1 MQSSLTLQEP
11 FESCVYQRDNSN
23 IGRIPVAGKVAPGVE
38 SVRAVLTPISGPQI
52 SYIIQ
57 SIAVDKDGNFGGA
70 VEAPGGVYTLSV
82 SVGSVV
88 NIIDRVYVGE
98 IFVLFGHSF
107 MQGGHDQSHQ
117 LPATDDRVITLL
129 DGLDERSYKFGKLTD
144 RVGPFHSSPDAWGQL
159 GDKLVKRLGVPVLI
173 YGCAYGGSNVA
184 QNYEVITGVNPRTS
198 KPPGYDY
205 QAKIG
210 HERQPLLP
218 LEDVMQNYVSKTGV
232 RAVLIEHGYNDRG
245 TSTEVFVQRFKA
257 VIDYIRNTYQK
268 PDLAVVLVQEQLTPV
283 DGTLY
288 DVPTAQGLKT
298 LIADYPHVYPGPDFN
313 QAQWAGMFAAH
324 DHLFGPAI
332 DQFATDWNNS
342 LNASFFSTSTP
353 YAGGMPDVFPLV
365 LYNAPATSI
374 KPIDWLIV
382 VAMTAVLVAI
392 IVYKDRKL
400 SFAFLLLLLLGMG
413 RVTGKI

>member
-1 MQSSLTLQEP
+1 MQSSLTLLEP
-11 FESCVYQRDNSN
+11 YESCVYQRDNSN
-23 IGRIPVAGKVAPGVE
+23 IGRIPVAGKVDAGIE
-38 SVRAVLTPISGPQI
+38 SVRAVLTPISGPQVG
-52 SYIIQ
+52 YITQ
-57 SIAVDKDGNFGGA
+57 SIAVDRNGNFGGA

-88 NIIDRVYVGE
+88 KIVDSVCVGE
-98 IFVLFGHSF
+98 VFALFGHSF
-107 MQGGHDQSHQ
+107 IQGGHDTSHQ
-117 LPATDDRVITLL
+117 LPAVDDRVITLL
-129 DGLDERSYKFGKLTD
+129 DSLDERNYKFGKLTSK
-144 RVGPFHSSPDAWGQL
+144 VGPFHDSPDAWGQL
-159 GDKLVKRLGVPVLI
+159 GDKLVKRLEVPVMF
-173 YGCAYGGSNVA
+173 YGCGYGGSNIA
-184 QNYEVITGVNPRTS
+184 QNYEVVKGIEPRTA

-205 QAKIG
+205 QAKLG

-218 LEDVMQNYVSKTGV
+218 LDDVMQHYASKTGI

-245 TSTEVFVQRFKA
+245 TPTDVFVQRFES

-288 DVPTAQGLKT
+288 DVPTAQGLKKLT
-298 LIADYPHVYPGPDFN
+298 ADYPNVYPGPNFN
-313 QAQWAGMFAAH
+313 DTQWAGMFAAH

-332 DQFATDWNNS
+332 DQFAADWNNS
-342 LNASFFSTSTP
+342 LNASFFNTSTP

-382 VAMTAVLVAI
+382 IAMMAVLVAI